1 MNIQKIFYGII
12 IFGCVLPLAIPFVD
26 KKVMASNVT
35 RIENETKTT
44 KVVQNE
50 TLAPDVEDVKTINVS
65 AAQGKEKPKEPE
77 KKEVVKKEEPPKV
90 QTTKQVEAS
99 IPEADIVYDGM
110 TLDQLANKLNKS
122 LGSTIAGKGSLYA
135 SYSLQMGVDPY
146 VAVAI
151 TLQET
156 GCKWNCST
164 IVKQCNNVGGM
175 KGSPGCNGG
184 SYKKFNTIDEGIKA
198 YIDNLSNNYYK
209 KGLNTV
215 EKINTKYASSKTWS
229 AKINRYINEIKS
241 K

>member
-1 MNIQKIFYGII
+1 MNIQKVFYGII
-12 IFGCVLPLAIPFVD
+12 LLGCVFPLVVPFVD
-26 KKVMASNVT
+26 EKAMESNVT

-50 TLAPDVEDVKTINVS
+50 TLAPDVQSVKTVNVS
-65 AAQGKEKPKEPE
+65 AAQGKENSKEPE
-77 KKEVVKKEEPPKV
+77 KKEEVKKEEPKV
-90 QTTKQVEAS
+90 QTIKQVEALK
-99 IPEADIVYDGM
+99 PEADIVYDGM
-110 TLDQLANKLNKS
+110 TLDQLARKLNKS
-122 LGSTIAGKGSLYA
+122 LGSTIANKGSLYA

-164 IVKQCNNVGGM
+164 LVKKCNNVGGM

-198 YIDNLSNNYYK
+198 YIDNLSKNYYK

-229 AKINRYINEIKS
+229 SKINRYINEIKS